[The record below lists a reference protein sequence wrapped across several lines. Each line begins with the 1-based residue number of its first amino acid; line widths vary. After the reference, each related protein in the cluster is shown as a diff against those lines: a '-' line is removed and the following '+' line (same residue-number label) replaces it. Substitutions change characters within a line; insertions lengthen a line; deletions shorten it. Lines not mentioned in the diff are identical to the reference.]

1 MKNKKI
7 ILLFILVLLISIF
20 GVSFA
25 LYNYN
30 KTSKNSKL
38 IVGDIYMHYKGSN
51 EAILTTAEDTSNFY
65 YEGYLLNPNMKNQEY
80 QELDTR
86 NELTK
91 CADYFK
97 DGDYIIL
104 GLISFCKNEAV
115 EINGNTF
122 QFQSWI
128 NNNST
133 ETQISELKKLNVV
146 LEDNT
151 VNPIMSSQ
159 EYVDTDTRNELSKC
173 MELSLFAQSSFD
185 SNSTIETFCKGTGTI
200 KGKTLQDGLD
210 EWQSAGFKANEYLEA
225 RNIITSDN
233 KVNPIMATQTYEE
246 KQEVIDT
253 RNEMSKCT
261 DYFYSKLGSEGFSKI
276 EGKSYKNDVIRIAAA
291 TNAYTVDDYKLFCQG
306 TGTIDNNTLQYAV
319 ANLLNDDI
327 KNDLIDMNVIYE
339 KKGILSEID
348 TINYVVNPEIKN
360 QSYQED
366 TRNELTLCANYLYNK
381 YGTDGIS
388 YMSNY
393 FKNNNTR
400 FMIMSHNYSL
410 NNYAE
415 YCKGNT
421 TIRNYKFQDAL
432 TNSKFNENDLNYLA
446 NKNIISKSGDTYVI
460 NSNMANQTYQENDT
474 RNELS
479 RCVDYFYNNPPT
491 INTGKSGRYMYNI
504 IKVASGL
511 PDKNVL
517 SNFCKGTGTND
528 GTNSGFN
535 INTLFSNSE
544 VLKILKEN
552 NIAISQK
559 DHLPY
564 FEFTIDGKNT
574 SNKDINYNI
583 KLAHGDVIENKTENN
598 RLMDKYLIFKL
609 VEVINNEEVEL
620 VDNIKYDNINN
631 NIIYKNIISKN
642 TNEEINHTYR
652 LYMIV
657 DPNLMIGNLEGAVYS
672 FEEYA
677 NLFASI
683 KVNVDGNYE

>member
-38 IVGDIYMHYKGSN
+38 IVGDIYMHYKESDMP
-51 EAILTTAEDTSNFY
+51 ILTTAEDTSNFY
-65 YEGYLLNPNMKNQEY
+65 YEKDILNPNMKNQEY
-80 QELDTR
+80 QEKQDGEDTR

-97 DGDYIIL
+97 DISIEFLAIGA
-104 GLISFCKNEAV
+104 ISFCKNETV

-122 QFQSWI
+122 QLQSWI

-133 ETQISELKKLNVV
+133 ATEISELKKLNVV

-173 MELSLFAQSSFD
+173 MEF
-185 SNSTIETFCKGTGTI
+185 NSTIGVSFDDNSTSETYCKGTG
-200 KGKTLQDGLD
+200 KNNEGKTMQEVLD
-210 EWQSAGFKANEYLEA
+210 EWQSAGYNVNEYLEA

-276 EGKSYKNDVIRIAAA
+276 EGKSYKNKNDVIRITAA
-291 TNAYTVDDYKLFCQG
+291 TNDYTVDDYKLFCQG

-319 ANLLNDDI
+319 ANLLNNDI

-366 TRNELTLCANYLYNK
+366 TRNELTLCANYFYNK
-381 YGTDGIS
+381 YGSSGIS
-388 YMSNY
+388 YISNY

-400 FMIMSHNYSL
+400 FMTASYNYSL

-421 TIRNYKFQDAL
+421 TIIDYNFQDAL
-432 TNSKFNENDLNYLA
+432 TNSKFNEDDLNYLA
-446 NKNIISKSGDTYVI
+446 NKSIISKSG
-460 NSNMANQTYQENDT
+460 E
-474 RNELS
+474 
-479 RCVDYFYNNPPT
+479 F
-491 INTGKSGRYMYNI
+491 
-504 IKVASGL
+504 
-511 PDKNVL
+511 
-517 SNFCKGTGTND
+517 
-528 GTNSGFN
+528 
-535 INTLFSNSE
+535 
-544 VLKILKEN
+544 KI
-552 NIAISQK
+552 
-559 DHLPY
+559 
-564 FEFTIDGKNT
+564 
-574 SNKDINYNI
+574 
-583 KLAHGDVIENKTENN
+583 
-598 RLMDKYLIFKL
+598 R
-609 VEVINNEEVEL
+609 
-620 VDNIKYDNINN
+620 
-631 NIIYKNIISKN
+631 
-642 TNEEINHTYR
+642 
-652 LYMIV
+652 
-657 DPNLMIGNLEGAVYS
+657 
-672 FEEYA
+672 
-677 NLFASI
+677 
-683 KVNVDGNYE
+683 